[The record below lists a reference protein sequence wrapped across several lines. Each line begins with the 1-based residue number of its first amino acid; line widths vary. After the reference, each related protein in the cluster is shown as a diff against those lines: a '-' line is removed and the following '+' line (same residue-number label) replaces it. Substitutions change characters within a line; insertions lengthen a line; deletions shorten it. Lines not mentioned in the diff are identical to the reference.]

1 MYTKIPIYLRLFK
14 LKAPIPSG
22 VLRINTSIYHVFFSC
37 LFVFTLK
44 GIYSLILLGVNYLMV
59 INKKIIE

>member
-1 MYTKIPIYLRLFK
+1 MYTKISIYLRLFK

-22 VLRINTSIYHVFFSC
+22 VLRINTSIMFFFSC